1 VTVDGARG
9 IGALS
14 NPPKAAKIQNNYPPS
29 LIPSVRITGDN
40 KITVSGSKII
50 TGRGFAAEMFQNN
63 ALFKQKKLF
72 SMTGMFCA

>member
-1 VTVDGARG
+1 MGRG
-9 IGALS
+9 GLVRFQP
-14 NPPKAAKIQNNYPPS
+14 PPKAAKIQNNYPPS

>member
-1 VTVDGARG
+1 
-9 IGALS
+9 
-14 NPPKAAKIQNNYPPS
+14 
-29 LIPSVRITGDN
+29 VRITGDN